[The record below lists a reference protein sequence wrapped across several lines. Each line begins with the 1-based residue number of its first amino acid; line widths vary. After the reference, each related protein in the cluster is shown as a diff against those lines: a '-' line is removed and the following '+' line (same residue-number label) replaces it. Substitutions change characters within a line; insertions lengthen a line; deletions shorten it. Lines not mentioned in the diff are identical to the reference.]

1 MKLRI
6 RSWLFLLFFL
16 FSFVCVVFSCLYFF
30 SKISSRIQK
39 INGQIYTDCIEQVG
53 MTIDSY
59 YKRYAI
65 DFIEIAN
72 SEEFKE
78 IYHSDVFPTGES
90 PLATKVRSKMSG
102 DFCFL
107 DLKYPDKVRN
117 TWYTLKQ
124 VNLSVDVNLEID
136 AFLHSAPFL
145 QMQKAGA
152 MVTFAGMLLSFY
164 GYMLDQSLYFFC
176 PIFEDNE
183 IAGIMVCIERPD
195 FIERLYNTNTSL
207 KKGTIYIVD
216 QFDNVIHYNH
226 PNSDDYYKYNKEK
239 ETYVLEEDDVLYDPA
254 EGMGFHEYLQ
264 LNTDKLI
271 LKDSET
277 LKIIDNYRLGERL
290 EPETGIVD
298 FKGKKYF
305 SVYHKASIS
314 GMNIFYFYPLKLIT
328 SPLGY
333 VPIKETC
340 IIFILLVIF
349 SFLLAFMC
357 DYVYKKHF
365 KLLQDMKKEAFKG
378 NFETNL
384 INKVPVVELVQVSN
398 IFHETIKT
406 SAEHQDYDFDHTKD
420 NTDEIYST
428 EVISILYIKID
439 SFSKEN
445 EDFENVFNQFDKIMK
460 HYSCMSVSAC
470 GNIYMAAC
478 GMQKNTSDFTEKL
491 LKAALT
497 CISFIKKHTSLKCY
511 AGFCTGEV
519 KISDKSDNIWGKTVE
534 EAFDLMLLSS
544 AMKVTICK
552 ETLKKIERQCRYTPI
567 GCNSYQVDKVIFDI

>member
-1 MKLRI
+1 M
-6 RSWLFLLFFL
+6 
-16 FSFVCVVFSCLYFF
+16 
-30 SKISSRIQK
+30 
-39 INGQIYTDCIEQVG
+39 
-53 MTIDSY
+53 
-59 YKRYAI
+59 
-65 DFIEIAN
+65 
-72 SEEFKE
+72 
-78 IYHSDVFPTGES
+78 
-90 PLATKVRSKMSG
+90 
-102 DFCFL
+102 
-107 DLKYPDKVRN
+107 
-117 TWYTLKQ
+117 
-124 VNLSVDVNLEID
+124 
-136 AFLHSAPFL
+136 
-145 QMQKAGA
+145 
-152 MVTFAGMLLSFY
+152 
-164 GYMLDQSLYFFC
+164 
-176 PIFEDNE
+176 
-183 IAGIMVCIERPD
+183 
-195 FIERLYNTNTSL
+195 
-207 KKGTIYIVD
+207 
-216 QFDNVIHYNH
+216 
-226 PNSDDYYKYNKEK
+226 
-239 ETYVLEEDDVLYDPA
+239 
-254 EGMGFHEYLQ
+254 
-264 LNTDKLI
+264 
-271 LKDSET
+271 
-277 LKIIDNYRLGERL
+277 GERL

-567 GCNSYQVDKVIFDI
+567 GCNSYQVDKGIFDI